1 MLPNC
6 YLMPCP
12 GMPPFGTGWLPARGP
27 LGRIR
32 ITALNRL
39 ATHLWDHGLPTF
51 NAARAELG
59 LPALAHLSDQ
69 HHAAARVLVLTSRAF
84 DFPASVPP
92 NVTQHEDLKI
102 GGIRMAEQPQRP
114 RASVTLIR

>member
-1 MLPNC
+1 MLMLGGMAAAETRGTPFAAVLPNC

-12 GMPPFGTGWLPARGP
+12 GMPPFGTGRLPAHGP

-32 ITALNRL
+32 ITARNRL
-39 ATHLWDHGLPTF
+39 ATHLWDRGLPTF

-84 DFPASVPP
+84 DFPPP
-92 NVTQHEDLKI
+92 SHPT
-102 GGIRMAEQPQRP
+102 
-114 RASVTLIR
+114 